1 MDRPE
6 VRASDAE
13 RDRAVALLRDAA
25 GEGRLTFEELA
36 DRIDVAAAAKTHG
49 ELERITSDLP
59 VAAAPAPTTALDV
72 APAAT
77 TSVFGDVKRSG
88 AWAVPASSAWR
99 TVFGDVVLDLREARV
114 TGDEVTID
122 ANTVF
127 GDIDLL
133 VPEGVVVEVRS
144 RTFFGDLRHETGQ
157 AGPPGAP
164 RILLEGGTV
173 FGDVKV
179 RSARLREKLARRL
192 LGR

>member
-13 RDRAVALLRDAA
+13 RERAVVLLRDAA

-36 DRIDVAAAAKTHG
+36 DRIDVAAAARTQG

-59 VAAAPAPTTALDV
+59 VRAAPAPPPDIAPV
-72 APAAT
+72 AT
-77 TSVFGDVKRSG
+77 KSVFGDVKRSG
-88 AWAVPASSAWR
+88 AWVVPANSAWR

-114 TGDEVTID
+114 PGGEVTID

-133 VPEGVVVEVRS
+133 VPEGVVVDVRS

-164 RILLEGGTV
+164 RIRLEGGTV

-179 RSARLREKLARRL
+179 RSRRLHEKLARRL